1 MFMLDAKGVKNRKV
15 NLSIKDVGS
24 RFVRDNMYEG
34 IDTLLVCYDITN
46 EESYLEM
53 QIKCK

>member
-34 IDTLLVCYDITN
+34 IDTLLVCYDITK

-53 QIKCK
+53 QKKCK